1 MTIHFETDERQFIQ
15 SSYVK
20 AIYGLKLIEELKSF
34 KFIIEIPEGMTLVYK
49 DLWAFQT
56 HESREL
62 SSFKTFPKVFA
73 TYGSIVKLY
82 GTTEVLASPLLDFNS
97 CRLPTI
103 EEWSHYKKCKSV

>member
-1 MTIHFETDERQFIQ
+1 MNVYFKADERQFIQ
-15 SSYVK
+15 RSYVK
-20 AIYGLKLIEELKSF
+20 AIYGLEMVEEIKSLKS
-34 KFIIEIPEGMTLVYK
+34 IIEIPEGTTLVYK

-82 GTTEVLASPLLDFNS
+82 DTAEVLASPLLDFNS